1 MTSCCRVGRTFMARH
16 DELERQFRAA
26 TRRGERRLATEPR
39 AVAVRYDRR
48 ARKVIIGLDN
58 GCSLL
63 IPPALA
69 QGLTGAAPAE
79 LADML
84 ILGPG
89 TTIAWPR
96 LDVQFSV
103 AGLLS
108 GILGTRAW
116 MAELGRVGGRAT
128 SPAKSRAAR
137 RNGSKGGRPRKAGRI
152 SRRGNTR
159 SSPAR
164 SS

>member
-1 MTSCCRVGRTFMARH
+1 MARN
-16 DELERQFRAA
+16 DEFERQYVAA
-26 TRRGERRLATEPR
+26 TRRGEHRLAHEPR
-39 AVAVRYDRR
+39 AVAARYDRR
-48 ARKVIIGLDN
+48 ARKVVIELDN

-69 QGLTGAAPAE
+69 QGLTTAAPAD
-79 LADML
+79 LADVL

-103 AGLLS
+103 AGLLA

-116 MAELGRVGGRAT
+116 MAELGRAGGRAT

-137 RNGSKGGRPRKAGRI
+137 RNGSKGGRPRKASKS
-152 SRRGNTR
+152 SRRGADRT
-159 SSPAR
+159 SPAR